1 MYDVKMHLPQQIEYM
16 LAAEREGELDKF
28 EMAVYNLKEMFKMS
42 RSMNYNGVIQDLN
55 DYEKER
61 EGNIE
66 DENKNALERLKTSIE
81 GKTYEEVLNHLQEIE
96 GQREQAINKIL
107 LEYMSIVK
115 TYVLGYMPQ
124 VKIEGYG

>member
-1 MYDVKMHLPQQIEYM
+1 
-16 LAAEREGELDKF
+16 
-28 EMAVYNLKEMFKMS
+28 
-42 RSMNYNGVIQDLN
+42 
-55 DYEKER
+55 
-61 EGNIE
+61 
-66 DENKNALERLKTSIE
+66 
-81 GKTYEEVLNHLQEIE
+81 LQEIE

>member
-28 EMAVYNLKEMFKMS
+28 EMAVYNLKEMFK
-42 RSMNYNGVIQDLN
+42 NNGVIQDLN

>member
-1 MYDVKMHLPQQIEYM
+1 M
-16 LAAEREGELDKF
+16 
-28 EMAVYNLKEMFKMS
+28 
-42 RSMNYNGVIQDLN
+42 VIQDLN

>member
-16 LAAEREGELDKF
+16 LASEREGEFDKF
-28 EMAVYNLKEMFKMS
+28 EMAVYNLKEMFKD
-42 RSMNYNGVIQDLN
+42 NGVIQDLN

-61 EGNIE
+61 EKNIE
-66 DENKNALERLKTSIE
+66 DENKKALERLKTSVG

-96 GQREQAINKIL
+96 VQREQAINKIL
-107 LEYMSIVK
+107 LDYMGIVK